1 MKRKKIIYFSI
12 LIFLVIS
19 IISLTFLIVH
29 KQKSF
34 KENGVLLGSP
44 IENIKISK
52 EYNDSFV
59 YEYATATHIQKMIE
73 LDASKTLDGK
83 IVKLST
89 LINNATFIV
98 INVGTNDLTNYINI
112 NSFKNTLS
120 YDIEV
125 LERQISIIISSVSA
139 SINSISTIN
148 NKCEIYLLN
157 QQYPFA
163 IYDETIDN
171 LFNSLNESY
180 EILANKHNIN
190 NIKL

>member
-1 MKRKKIIYFSI
+1 MKRKKIFYFSI
-12 LIFLVIS
+12 LILLIVS
-19 IISLTFLIVH
+19 IVSLTVLIIK
-29 KQKSF
+29 KQKCF
-34 KENGVLLGSP
+34 KETGVLLGCP
-44 IENIKISK
+44 IENIKINK

-59 YEYATATHIQKMIE
+59 YEYATSTHLQKMIE
-73 LDASKTLDGK
+73 LDASKTFDGK
-83 IVKLST
+83 IIKLST

-112 NSFKNTLS
+112 NNFKNTLS
-120 YDIEV
+120 YDIEI
-125 LERQISIIISSVSA
+125 LERQISIIVSSVSA
-139 SINSISTIN
+139 SINSINTMN
-148 NKCEIYLLN
+148 NNCKIYLLN

>member
-171 LFNSLNESY
+171 LFTSLNESY